1 MDRARKI
8 PEWEEYDQEVA
19 RFAKSLQKSNAIA
32 AVDVEVLASPDSM
45 SRAGKTYHADKEMDE
60 AIPEEFSSTPAIQNA
75 EDATQGMEDQQNH
88 NQNGQHRSI
97 DEW

>member
-32 AVDVEVLASPDSM
+32 AVDVEVLASPDSV
-45 SRAGKTYHADKEMDE
+45 SKAEKTYDVDQEMNR
-60 AIPEEFSSTPAIQNA
+60 AIPEASSSTPAIENA
-75 EDATQGMEDQQNH
+75 EDATQRVKHQQDH
-88 NQNGQHRSI
+88 KQNGQHRSI
-97 DEW
+97 DEL